1 MKLNK
6 TTTSD
11 KPFSFKNSTR
21 VAIVYR
27 SHSEKAVKT
36 AKQVTKW
43 LQDKGIEVYT
53 APGQK
58 LLAKTKF
65 VQKGRMIST
74 LSFVVVLGGDGTYLR
89 AIRFID
95 GEKIPVL
102 GFNMGSLGFLTSS
115 PAQKIFETLSAVLQD
130 KVKIQS
136 RMLLQAK
143 VFRKRKLKLEAIAL
157 NDVVIERGSFS
168 QLINLSLSKEKK
180 LVSEIKADALI
191 ISSPTGSTAYN
202 LAAGGP
208 LLDPELNALII
219 TPVAPHA
226 LTSRPLI
233 FPDHRKLHFRMEGGT
248 QKASIIIDGQEALAL
263 TPEDEIV
270 IARAPSDHLM
280 IEPNETDFFHLLRE
294 KLKFG
299 DRA

>member
-1 MKLNK
+1 MKS
-6 TTTSD
+6 TS
-11 KPFSFKNSTR
+11 KEKIISIGETSK

-27 SHSEKAVKT
+27 YRSEKAVKT

-43 LQDKGIEVYT
+43 LQDRNVTVYT
-53 APGQK
+53 ASGQK
-58 LLAKTKF
+58 LIAKTKYIRG
-65 VQKGRMIST
+65 KKMIST
-74 LSFVVVLGGDGTYLR
+74 LSFVIVLGGDGTYLR
-89 AIRFID
+89 AIRLID
-95 GEKIPVL
+95 GLQIPVL
-102 GFNMGSLGFLTSS
+102 GINMGSLGFLTST
-115 PAQKIFETLSAVLQD
+115 PANKVFEALNTVLQD
-130 KVKIQS
+130 KAKIHR

-143 VFRKRKLKLEAIAL
+143 VYRKRKLKISAIAL

-168 QLINLSLSKEKK
+168 QLINISISKEKK

-208 LLDPELNALII
+208 LLDPEVNALII
-219 TPVAPHA
+219 TPVAAHA

-233 FPDHRKLHFRMEGGT
+233 FPANRKLHFRMEGGT
-248 QKASIIIDGQEALAL
+248 QKANIIIDGQEALAL
-263 TPEDEIV
+263 TPDDEIV
-270 IARAPSDHLM
+270 VEQASSDHLM
-280 IEPNETDFFHLLRE
+280 IEPNHADFFHLLRE